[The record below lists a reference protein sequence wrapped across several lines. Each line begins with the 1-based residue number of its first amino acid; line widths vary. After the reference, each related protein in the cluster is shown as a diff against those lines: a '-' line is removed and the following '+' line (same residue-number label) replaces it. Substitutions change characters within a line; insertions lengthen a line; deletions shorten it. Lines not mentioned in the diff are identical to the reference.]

1 MGIRPDSEYT
11 VGILAGTI
19 KARENVALATE
30 ARRLFLRL
38 LADREQVWIAR
49 VPAHQDDQPWNQR
62 ADALATRGLASG
74 ASKPDERWE
83 GWRPIEGCDNC
94 IGMNESCPVC
104 KTTFADSPNTPSGA
118 PVWMPSPAM
127 SSRAASGLWN
137 SCEHEPCRACVPDV
151 SWGEAEF
158 PEILLDIW
166 GPKRNKKFP
175 GYLGRNRRLRTPNSL
190 ILFFFYIFCKFVNR
204 NLNMNLR
211 ARGSDPAGRL

>member
-1 MGIRPDSEYT
+1 MRDEHGPVITADSLPAYLGAERNTNNTAELSAACECIHAALREESYAPVGIRPDSEYT

-19 KARENVALATE
+19 RARENVALATE

-38 LADREQVWIAR
+38 QGAREQVWIAR

-62 ADALATRGLASG
+62 ADALATRGLACG

-83 GWRPIEGCDNC
+83 GWRPIEGCDKC
-94 IGMNESCPVC
+94 IGKNESCPVC

-118 PVWMPSPAM
+118 PPWMPSPAM

-151 SWGEAEF
+151 
-158 PEILLDIW
+158 
-166 GPKRNKKFP
+166 
-175 GYLGRNRRLRTPNSL
+175 
-190 ILFFFYIFCKFVNR
+190 
-204 NLNMNLR
+204 R
-211 ARGSDPAGRL
+211 ARDLKCPVCQPNHRQVNTG